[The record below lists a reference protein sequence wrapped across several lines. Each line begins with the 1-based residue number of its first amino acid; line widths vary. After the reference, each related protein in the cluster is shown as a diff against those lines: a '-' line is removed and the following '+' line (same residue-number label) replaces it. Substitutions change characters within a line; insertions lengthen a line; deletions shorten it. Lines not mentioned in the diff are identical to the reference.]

1 MSAIVVAPPHAPPVP
16 LIVTVPHAGRALTPA
31 LIERLRV
38 PAAQLRQL
46 EDPWVDRLLETVPAH
61 GGWLVT
67 TRWARAVA
75 DVNRAADEFAFTA
88 PVPGW
93 RATAKARI
101 GLGVVPTRLAGAPI
115 YATPLDPAA
124 VGARLAQA
132 HRPYHD
138 ALGALVDD
146 LHGRF
151 GEVLVVDAHSMP
163 DSAQPPAL
171 PPVDAVIGDRWG
183 TSAEAGRVALLERA
197 LTGERF
203 TTARNRPYAGG
214 YITRHYGRPA
224 DGVHVVQLELRR
236 GLYMDEAAFAPTPAF
251 AGIRARLEGVV
262 AALVRHLRGRG
273 EAAFALAGE

>member
-31 LIERLRV
+31 LTARLRV
-38 PAAQLRQL
+38 PAVQLRQL
-46 EDPWVDRLLETVPAH
+46 EDPWVDRLFEAVPAH

-75 DVNRAADEFAFTA
+75 DVNRAADEFAFAA

-115 YATPLDPAA
+115 YTTPLDPAA
-124 VGARLAQA
+124 VDARVAQA
-132 HRPYHD
+132 HRPYHA

-146 LHGRF
+146 LHARF
-151 GEVLVVDAHSMP
+151 GEVLVVDGHSMP
-163 DSAQPPAL
+163 DNAQPPAL
-171 PPVDAVIGDRWG
+171 PPADAVIGDRWS
-183 TSAEAGRVALLERA
+183 TSAEAGWVAELQGALEGA
-197 LTGERF
+197 RF

-214 YITRHYGRPA
+214 YITRHYGRPGE
-224 DGVHVVQLELRR
+224 GVHVVQLELRR
-236 GLYMDEAAFAPTPAF
+236 GLYMDEVAFAPTSAF
-251 AGIRARLEGVV
+251 AAIRVRLDGVV
-262 AALVRHLRGRG
+262 AALVRRLRGRG
-273 EAAFALAGE
+273 HAAFALAGE